1 MNDRSRFAIHKAGIH
16 PKPIEYYRIRDEFR
30 ETIPRPFLFFRDH
43 METKYVWDIVAEK
56 NLSKRQVK
64 MANVVSTA
72 IVYGGNVRDV
82 QRALKCLNFP
92 VK

>member
-1 MNDRSRFAIHKAGIH
+1 
-16 PKPIEYYRIRDEFR
+16 
-30 ETIPRPFLFFRDH
+30 